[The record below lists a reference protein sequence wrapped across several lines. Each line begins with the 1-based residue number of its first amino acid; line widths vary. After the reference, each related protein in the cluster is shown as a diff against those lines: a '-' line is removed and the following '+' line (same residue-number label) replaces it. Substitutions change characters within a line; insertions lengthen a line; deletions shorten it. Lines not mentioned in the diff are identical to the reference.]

1 MRPPVT
7 RGAGLPIAG
16 RCRQRLVILIVE
28 VKIYR
33 SVERSIAGRPARPL
47 LRCAV
52 HAAAGDADPEGYPV
66 LWERLPVEAPK
77 EIRQVLTDV
86 ARLQD
91 YLVPAIAVL
100 GAGGGCDQDGDPEFG
115 RLCGCGG
122 DAWASKGIKV

>member
-1 MRPPVT
+1 M
-7 RGAGLPIAG
+7 
-16 RCRQRLVILIVE
+16 LIVE

-100 GAGGGCDQDGDPEFG
+100 GAGAGVTRMAIQSLGGSVAA
-115 RLCGCGG
+115 GG
-122 DAWASKGIKV
+122 MPGQARESKYNNCMHGTIARPQRNAS